1 MFILPL
7 SIGIVLLKGQEL
19 GWYGMQ
25 MGLALYCISQTVT
38 LSLVVWLSGRW
49 LGRIDA
55 RRRQAEQQQQALLV
69 HLEETVAE
77 RTAALRLETEHLARA
92 RDQAEAAT
100 QAKSEF
106 LSTMSHEIRTPMN
119 GVIGMCGLL
128 LDGELGPVQRDY
140 VEIIHSSAIAL
151 LTILNDILD
160 LSKMEAGKLSIEP
173 IPFDLLVCAE
183 DVLGMLAPKAAE
195 KEIDLVLQ
203 YSTQMPRRF
212 IGDPGRIRQ
221 ILVNLAGNAL
231 KFTAKGHVL
240 IRVDFRG
247 ADEAGTLIHVEVED
261 TGIGIPDDKLGKL
274 FRQFSQVDS
283 STSREYGGTGLGLVI
298 CERLTEMMGGQI
310 GVRSE
315 AGKGST
321 FWFSARLPLDP
332 EPAPR
337 WSPKAQ
343 LAGVRAL
350 VVDDNPVARQV
361 SRQQLTN
368 WGLRCDEAASGEEAL
383 ERLHQA
389 RRQGDVYRLALL
401 DARMPEMDGIAL
413 GEKIRAEE
421 SLNGTELILL
431 TSAPRQG
438 DGQQFAAAGFAGY
451 LVKPVPSAELVEA
464 LATVLD
470 APVPGRLVTRYTLAE
485 ARLESATS
493 ISVDPPLGLRVLVA
507 EDNRVNQR
515 LVSRLLEKQGCLVEV
530 VGNGSAAV
538 EKARH
543 FAYDLILMDCQM
555 PQMDGFE
562 ATAAIRREPGLAGK
576 VPIVALTAN
585 AMQGDRANCL
595 AAGMNDYISKP
606 LAVQDL
612 KRVLEQWGCRP

>member
-1 MFILPL
+1 
-7 SIGIVLLKGQEL
+7 
-19 GWYGMQ
+19 
-25 MGLALYCISQTVT
+25 
-38 LSLVVWLSGRW
+38 
-49 LGRIDA
+49 
-55 RRRQAEQQQQALLV
+55 
-69 HLEETVAE
+69 
-77 RTAALRLETEHLARA
+77 
-92 RDQAEAAT
+92 
-100 QAKSEF
+100 
-106 LSTMSHEIRTPMN
+106 MN

-128 LDGELGPVQRDY
+128 LDTELGPVQRDY
-140 VEIIHSSAIAL
+140 AEIVHSSAIAL

-413 GEKIRAEE
+413 GQKIRAEE

-493 ISVDPPLGLRVLVA
+493 ISVDPP
-507 EDNRVNQR
+507 
-515 LVSRLLEKQGCLVEV
+515 
-530 VGNGSAAV
+530 
-538 EKARH
+538 AR
-543 FAYDLILMDCQM
+543 
-555 PQMDGFE
+555 
-562 ATAAIRREPGLAGK
+562 
-576 VPIVALTAN
+576 
-585 AMQGDRANCL
+585 
-595 AAGMNDYISKP
+595 AAG
-606 LAVQDL
+606 AG
-612 KRVLEQWGCRP
+612 RGG